1 MDQQSELKLKGIVYG
16 SRTNWLGRAI
26 HFIGDTI
33 VMSFPVRFLSAILY
47 QTTEIKFFTSNLS
60 VIIMLV
66 AYYATMESLF
76 QKTIFKIFTGSIV
89 VTPEGKKPK
98 PVTILLR
105 SLIRFIPF
113 EPISLLFT
121 SENERWWHDTW
132 TKTYVVKASKLKE
145 SLQKDNDQEKSHTE
159 N

>member
-1 MDQQSELKLKGIVYG
+1 MNQQSELKLEGIVYG
-16 SRTNWLGRAI
+16 SRTSTLGRAI

-33 VMSFPVRFLSAILY
+33 LISFLAGYLSAILY
-47 QTTEIKFFTSNLS
+47 QTTEIKFFASNLF
-60 VIIMLV
+60 VIIILL
-66 AYYATMESLF
+66 AYYATMEFLF

-98 PVTILLR
+98 PASILLR

-132 TKTYVVKASKLKE
+132 TKTYVVKASKLKK
-145 SLQKDNDQEKSHTE
+145 SLQTNDDHKKNHTE

>member
-1 MDQQSELKLKGIVYG
+1 MDQKSELKLKGIVYG
-16 SRTNWLGRAI
+16 SRTNMLGRAI
-26 HFIGDTI
+26 HFIGDI
-33 VMSFPVRFLSAILY
+33 FLISFPANYLSTILY
-47 QTTEIKFFTSNLS
+47 QTTEIKFFTSNLF
-60 VIIMLV
+60 VITIFLTYYV
-66 AYYATMESLF
+66 AMESLF
-76 QKTIFKIFTGSIV
+76 QKTIFKIFTGSKV

-145 SLQKDNDQEKSHTE
+145 SLQKHNDQEKSHTE